1 MSTTATQQD
10 LELLLTG
17 CLTQARVDA
26 YDASKGYTD
35 TKIAEVKT
43 LIGAA
48 GDVDLSGITSLID
61 SIMNAADGDTT
72 AAGFQILEGLR
83 SDVNAA
89 IAAGATNASALNTL
103 QSSVATGLSSLQSA
117 LEANKTE
124 NAEKIAEL
132 RGLISQNETAL
143 QAEVVRATGVDA
155 SQQADIDTLKAQI
168 VALQTKDT
176 EAEACCAAVK
186 ARLDALE
193 ASVAQLAAAQTSTAA
208 TLEAEA
214 AARLEADEKLRDR
227 LTSVENRV
235 DDTGI
240 DTVFNAMEAACSA
253 GRSAFLAYVANSG
266 STPTVADPLPEA
278 SGSDSGA
285 ASSI

>member
-1 MSTTATQQD
+1 MSTATQQD

-17 CLTQARVDA
+17 CLTQARIDA

-48 GDVDLSGITSLID
+48 GDVDLSGITALID

-83 SDVNAA
+83 TDVNAA

-103 QSSVATGLSSLQSA
+103 QSAVNSGLSSLQSA
-117 LEANKTE
+117 LEASKTE

-132 RGLISQNETAL
+132 RGLISANETAL

-155 SQQADIDTLKAQI
+155 EQQADIDTLKAQI
-168 VALQTKDT
+168 VALEAKDV
-176 EAEACCAAVK
+176 EAAECCAAVK

-193 ASVAQLAAAQTSTAA
+193 ASVAKLAADQASTAA

-214 AARLEADEKLRDR
+214 AARLAADEGLRTR
-227 LTSVENRV
+227 LTAVESRV

-240 DTVFNAMEAACSA
+240 DTVYGAVEAACAA
-253 GRSAFLAYVANSG
+253 GKTAFLAHVAASG
-266 STPTVADPLPEA
+266 SAAAA
-278 SGSDSGA
+278 SEPAGSDSGA